1 MYGKEVQRMFADA
14 DVSRPADSRILKN
27 YSMIDGYVTNE
38 SLRVVLDIH
47 KAEIADL
54 LKDMC
59 QDGLLVQDGYG
70 RGTKY
75 YLPNDDSNIPSNI
88 ASSDSN
94 ITCSGSNIPS
104 NIASSGSK
112 VASLSSN
119 IPSPN
124 TSISNME
131 SLRKKKKLSFEEL
144 KKLIC
149 LVCSDWQS
157 LDELALQVNRNK
169 TYLKIYVI
177 PRMLADKS

>member
-1 MYGKEVQRMFADA
+1 MQIGSAEKAGSGVDKILAGWRFANWRAPMLRLLTQPDIVELTMMMESLMDDATKERLAQIFGPKITTIGQKRLLALNA
-14 DVSRPADSRILKN
+14 AC
-27 YSMIDGYVTNE
+27 IDGYVTNE

-75 YLPNDDSNIPSNI
+75 YLPNDDSNITSNI
-88 ASSDSN
+88 ANSDSN

-112 VASLSSN
+112 VAFSGL
-119 IPSPN
+119 
-124 TSISNME
+124 
-131 SLRKKKKLSFEEL
+131 
-144 KKLIC
+144 
-149 LVCSDWQS
+149 
-157 LDELALQVNRNK
+157 
-169 TYLKIYVI
+169 
-177 PRMLADKS
+177 

>member
-1 MYGKEVQRMFADA
+1 M
-14 DVSRPADSRILKN
+14 
-27 YSMIDGYVTNE
+27 
-38 SLRVVLDIH
+38 LDIH

-112 VASLSSN
+112 VASLSPNIPSSDSN
-119 IPSPN
+119 IPSN
-124 TSISNME
+124 IASSG
-131 SLRKKKKLSFEEL
+131 L
-144 KKLIC
+144 
-149 LVCSDWQS
+149 
-157 LDELALQVNRNK
+157 
-169 TYLKIYVI
+169 
-177 PRMLADKS
+177 